1 MRSIRV
7 SEDIVPIGE
16 FKGQAAHWLR
26 RVSETGQ
33 PVVITQNGK
42 PAGVLLSPRGIRPPA
57 GAAAIPRIDRERRRR
72 CRRRPAD
79 GHTGVEAAAG
89 ARTPVARRRV
99 RVLWTEQAFAR
110 LAEIETYIAAD
121 DPAVA
126 RRFVARLIERASRLA
141 KAPHMGRWVPE
152 LPESKLREL
161 IEGNYRIVY
170 RVRGKTVQVL
180 TVFEGSSPVPGA

>member
-1 MRSIRV
+1 
-7 SEDIVPIGE
+7 
-16 FKGQAAHWLR
+16 
-26 RVSETGQ
+26 
-33 PVVITQNGK
+33 
-42 PAGVLLSPRGIRPPA
+42 
-57 GAAAIPRIDRERRRR
+57 
-72 CRRRPAD
+72 
-79 GHTGVEAAAG
+79 
-89 ARTPVARRRV
+89 V

-126 RRFVARLIERASRLA
+126 RRFIARLIERASRLA
-141 KAPHMGRWVPE
+141 KTPQMGRWVPE

-180 TVFEGSSPVPGA
+180 TVFEGHRRFPASDLPDKE